1 MRDPMQIMKATQEH
15 LQTVKDI
22 THKTISEIYP
32 HYYPKGVVDFFI
44 SHHKVEN
51 IMKDIDAGIVYL
63 MMNDETEIGTVT
75 LRGNEICRLFV
86 LPQYQHQGVGRQ
98 LLDFAE
104 TMISERYT
112 EIVIDASLPAKQ
124 MYMKRGFVATD
135 TQKIV
140 TDNGDVLVYD
150 VMKKSIKICERE

>member
-1 MRDPMQIMKATQEH
+1 M
-15 LQTVKDI
+15 
-22 THKTISEIYP
+22 
-32 HYYPKGVVDFFI
+32 
-44 SHHKVEN
+44 
-51 IMKDIDAGIVYL
+51 
-63 MMNDETEIGTVT
+63 
-75 LRGNEICRLFV
+75 
-86 LPQYQHQGVGRQ
+86 GRQ